1 MASPSP
7 ALGVW
12 ALAVVVGLVTLAFRL
27 SFVEAFASAED
38 VPPNVRAALR
48 YVPPAV
54 LAALVLPAFLL
65 VDGSLAVGPGNDRL
79 LAGSV
84 AALVA
89 WRTGSVL
96 GTLVVGMVV
105 LYLLRSGIPL

>member
-1 MASPSP
+1 MIDL
-7 ALGVW
+7 ALWG
-12 ALAVVVGLVTLAFRL
+12 LAVLLGLATLTFRL
-27 SFVEAFASAED
+27 SFIEAFASAEG

-54 LAALVLPAFLL
+54 LAALVLPPFLL

-79 LAGSV
+79 LAGGV

-105 LYLLRSGIPL
+105 LYLLRSGLPV

>member
-1 MASPSP
+1 MVSL
-7 ALGVW
+7 ALW
-12 ALAVVVGLVTLAFRL
+12 ALVVVLGLGTLAYRL
-27 SFVEAFASAED
+27 SFIEAFASAEG

-65 VDGSLAVGPGNDRL
+65 ADGSLAAGPGNDRL
-79 LAGSV
+79 LAGGV
-84 AALVA
+84 AAVVA

-96 GTLVVGMVV
+96 GTLVVGMVA
-105 LYLLRSGIPL
+105 LYLLRSGLPV

>member
-1 MASPSP
+1 MV
-7 ALGVW
+7 ALGLWGLV
-12 ALAVVVGLVTLAFRL
+12 LVVGLVTLAFRL
-27 SFVEAFASAED
+27 SFIEAFASAED

-79 LAGSV
+79 LAGGV
-84 AALVA
+84 AAVVA

-96 GTLVVGMVV
+96 GTLVVGMVA
-105 LYLLRSGIPL
+105 LYLLRSGLPV

>member
-1 MASPSP
+1 MV
-7 ALGVW
+7 ALGIW
-12 ALAVVVGLVTLAFRL
+12 ALAVVVGVATLAFRL
-27 SFVEAFASAED
+27 SFVEAFANAD
-38 VPPNVRAALR
+38 GVPPNLRTALR

-54 LAALVLPAFLL
+54 LAAFVLPAFLL
-65 VDGSLAVGPGNDRL
+65 ADGSLAVGPGNDRL
-79 LAGSV
+79 LAGGV

-105 LYLLRSGIPL
+105 LFLLRTGLPV

>member
-1 MASPSP
+1 MVDL
-7 ALGVW
+7 ALWG
-12 ALAVVVGLVTLAFRL
+12 LAVLVGLVTLAFRL
-27 SFVEAFASAED
+27 SFIEAFASAD
-38 VPPNVRAALR
+38 GVPPNVRAALR

-65 VDGSLAVGPGNDRL
+65 VDGSVAIEPGNDRL
-79 LAGSV
+79 LAGGV

-96 GTLVVGMVV
+96 GTLVVGMTV
-105 LYLLRSGIPL
+105 LYLLRSGLPV

>member
-1 MASPSP
+1 VATASL
-7 ALGVW
+7 ALWGLV
-12 ALAVVVGLVTLAFRL
+12 LVVGLGTLAFRL
-27 SFVEAFASAED
+27 SFIEAFASAGS

-54 LAALVLPAFLL
+54 LAALVLPPFLL
-65 VDGSLAVGPGNDRL
+65 VDGSLALGPGNDRL
-79 LAGSV
+79 LAGGV

-96 GTLVVGMVV
+96 GTLVVGMTV
-105 LYLLRSGIPL
+105 LYLLRSGLPL

>member
-1 MASPSP
+1 VV
-7 ALGVW
+7 ALGLWGLV
-12 ALAVVVGLVTLAFRL
+12 LVVGLATLAFRL
-27 SFVEAFASAED
+27 SFIEAFASAED

-79 LAGSV
+79 LAGGV
-84 AALVA
+84 AAVVA

-96 GTLVVGMVV
+96 GTLVVGMVA
-105 LYLLRSGIPL
+105 LYLLRSGLPV

>member
-1 MASPSP
+1 MVSL
-7 ALGVW
+7 ALW
-12 ALAVVVGLVTLAFRL
+12 ALVVVLGLGTLAYRL
-27 SFVEAFASAED
+27 SFIEAFASAEG

-65 VDGSLAVGPGNDRL
+65 ADGSLAVGPGNDRL
-79 LAGSV
+79 LAGGV
-84 AALVA
+84 AAVVA

-96 GTLVVGMVV
+96 GTLVVGMVA
-105 LYLLRSGIPL
+105 LYLLRSGLPV

>member
-1 MASPSP
+1 VVSL
-7 ALGVW
+7 ALW
-12 ALAVVVGLVTLAFRL
+12 ALVVVLGLGTLAYRL
-27 SFVEAFASAED
+27 SFIEAFASAEG

-65 VDGSLAVGPGNDRL
+65 ADGSLAVGPGNDRL
-79 LAGSV
+79 LAGGV
-84 AALVA
+84 AAVVA

-96 GTLVVGMVV
+96 GTLVVGMAA
-105 LYLLRSGIPL
+105 LYLLRSGLPV

>member
-1 MASPSP
+1 VVSL
-7 ALGVW
+7 ALW
-12 ALAVVVGLVTLAFRL
+12 ALVVVLGLGTLAYRL
-27 SFVEAFASAED
+27 SFIEAFASAEG

-65 VDGSLAVGPGNDRL
+65 ADGSLAVGPGNDRL
-79 LAGSV
+79 LAGGV
-84 AALVA
+84 AAVVA

-96 GTLVVGMVV
+96 GTLVVGMVA
-105 LYLLRSGIPL
+105 LYLLRSGLPV

>member
-1 MASPSP
+1 MVSL
-7 ALGVW
+7 ALW
-12 ALAVVVGLVTLAFRL
+12 ALVVVLGLGTLAYRL
-27 SFVEAFASAED
+27 SFIEAFASAEG

-65 VDGSLAVGPGNDRL
+65 ADGSLAVGPGNDRL
-79 LAGSV
+79 LAGGV
-84 AALVA
+84 AAVVA

-96 GTLVVGMVV
+96 GTLVVGMAA
-105 LYLLRSGIPL
+105 LSLLRSGLPV